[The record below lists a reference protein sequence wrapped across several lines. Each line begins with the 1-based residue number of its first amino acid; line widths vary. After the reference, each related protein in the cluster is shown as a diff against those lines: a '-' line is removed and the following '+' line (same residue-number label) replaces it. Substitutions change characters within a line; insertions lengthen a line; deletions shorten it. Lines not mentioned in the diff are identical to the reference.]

1 MSGQSS
7 KNEGPGSAAF
17 GRLRHPHSGSS
28 NGRVVP
34 AAYPPPVDSQKE
46 FVKRGLDSEDEL
58 IEVGVAIVGGG
69 TAGLACANRLL
80 QLLGDDPETM
90 ERLGEVPV
98 AVIEKAKTCGGHN
111 LSGAVMR
118 PGPLQELFPELTR
131 EQWRQE
137 GFAFGEVKKES
148 VYVLPSAKTKI
159 RIPPPPPQHNHG
171 NEVISVSALARYQQ
185 RVAEE
190 AGAYILTE
198 TAATQ
203 LIVEDGRVVGVRSG
217 DKGRGKDGEPLSN
230 FEPGTD
236 IKAQATVL
244 AEGCWGHITGA
255 AIKEF
260 DLAAGRE
267 PQVWELGV
275 KEVWKVTK
283 PLDRVIH
290 TLAGWPLKISAKYG
304 QIGGS
309 WIYPMKNEKTGED
322 LVSIGFIIDLDYA
335 DATTSA
341 HDLLQEIKTH
351 PLFKGILEGGER
363 VAWGAK
369 ALPAGG
375 YWAMPKLSMPGALL
389 VGDAAGIMNLA
400 SLKGVHYAIKSGM
413 LAAESIYAALKRGDS
428 SLESYEQVVEDS
440 IIGKDLWEQRNTRQ
454 PFQKGLI
461 RGGPLVNLMIATKG
475 RFPGGRWALHR
486 NDAKPMFIGKT
497 KDSYPKPDGK
507 YTFDKLSS
515 VFITGNATRDD
526 APNHIRVQKHVP
538 REVAETWRWMCPAG
552 VYEIPE
558 DGEGGNESGVVDVI
572 VNYTNCVQCGAITA
586 KGGRLTTPEGGD
598 GPLYQIL

>member
-1 MSGQSS
+1 MSSH
-7 KNEGPGSAAF
+7 N
-17 GRLRHPHSGSS
+17 GSS

-34 AAYPPPVDSQKE
+34 AAFPPPVDSQKE
-46 FVKRGLDSEDEL
+46 FVKRGLDAEDEL

-80 QLLGDDPETM
+80 QLLADDPETM

-98 AVIEKAKTCGGHN
+98 AVVEKAKTCGGHS

-118 PGPLQELFPELTR
+118 PGPLQELFPEMTR
-131 EQWRQE
+131 QQWREE

-148 VYVLPSAKTKI
+148 VYMLTGPKSKLPVPILAAPNFK
-159 RIPPPPPQHNHG
+159 NHG

-185 RVAEE
+185 RMAEE

-203 LIVEDGRVVGVRSG
+203 LIVDDGPGGRRVLGVRSG
-217 DKGRGKDGEPLSN
+217 DKGRGKDGEPLGN

-244 AEGCWGHITGA
+244 AEGCWGHLTGA

-260 DLAAGRE
+260 DLAKGRE

-275 KEVWKVTK
+275 KEVWKVKK

-290 TLAGWPLKISAKYG
+290 TFVQPWPLKVAPKYG
-304 QIGGS
+304 QLGGT
-309 WIYPMKNEKTGED
+309 WLYPMKDEKTGED
-322 LVSIGFIIDLDYA
+322 LVSIGFVVDLNYR

-341 HDLLQEIKTH
+341 HDLLQTFKTH
-351 PLFKGILEGGER
+351 PLVKDILAGGER

-369 ALPAGG
+369 ALPGGG
-375 YWAMPKLSMPGALL
+375 YWSMPKLSMPGAVL
-389 VGDAAGIMNLA
+389 VGDSGGMVDTAA
-400 SLKGVHYAIKSGM
+400 LKGIHHCIRSGM
-413 LAAESIYAALKRGDS
+413 LAAEAIYRNLKSGQ
-428 SLESYEQVVEDS
+428 SLESYEEAVEQSSIGTELYQV
-440 IIGKDLWEQRNTRQ
+440 RNTRQ
-454 PFQKGLI
+454 AFQKGFLV
-461 RGGPLVNLMIATKG
+461 GSLLAGPSIMSKG
-475 RFPGGRWALHR
+475 KVPPGRQAWHR
-486 NDAKPMFIGKT
+486 DDAEPMFVGST
-497 KDSYPKPDGK
+497 KDRYPKPDGK
-507 YTFDKLSS
+507 YIFDKLSS

-558 DGEGGNESGVVDVI
+558 DGEGGNESGMVDVI

-598 GPLYQIL
+598 GPLYQIV

>member
-1 MSGQSS
+1 MSG
-7 KNEGPGSAAF
+7 
-17 GRLRHPHSGSS
+17 HGSS
-28 NGRVVP
+28 NGKVIP
-34 AAYPPPVDSQKE
+34 AAYPPPVDSRKE
-46 FVKRGLDSEDEL
+46 FIKRGLDSEDEL
-58 IEVGVAIVGGG
+58 IEVGVVIVGGG

-80 QLLGDDPETM
+80 QLLADDAADGGDLM

-98 AVIEKAKTCGGHN
+98 AVVEKAKTCGGHN

-118 PGPLQELFPELTR
+118 PGPLHELFPDLTR

-137 GFAFGEVKKES
+137 GFAFGEVEKES
-148 VYVLPSAKTKI
+148 VYMLTGPKSKI
-159 RIPPPPPQHNHG
+159 SVPIQAVPNFKNHG
-171 NEVISVSALARYQQ
+171 NEVVSVSALARYQQ
-185 RVAEE
+185 RQAED

-198 TAATQ
+198 TSATQ
-203 LIVEDGRVVGVRSG
+203 LIVEDGAVVGVRSG
-217 DKGRGKDGEPLSN
+217 DKGRGKDGEPLGN

-244 AEGCWGHITGA
+244 AEGCWGHLTGA

-260 DLAAGRE
+260 DLAVDRE

-275 KEVWKVTK
+275 KEVWKVSK

-290 TLAGWPLKISAKYG
+290 TFVQPWPLKVAAKYG
-304 QIGGS
+304 QLGGT
-309 WIYPMKNEKTGED
+309 WIYPMKDEKTGED
-322 LVSIGFIIDLDYA
+322 LVSIGFVVDLNYR

-341 HDLLQEIKTH
+341 HDLLQTFKMH
-351 PLFKGILEGGER
+351 PLVKDILEGGER

-369 ALPAGG
+369 ALPGGG
-375 YWAMPKLSMPGALL
+375 YWSMPKLSMPGAVL
-389 VGDAAGIMNLA
+389 VGDAGGMVDTAA
-400 SLKGVHYAIKSGM
+400 LKGVHHCIKSGM
-413 LAAESIYAALKRGDS
+413 LAAESIFAALKRGSNDLSDYEDTVERS
-428 SLESYEQVVEDS
+428 SIGTELYQV
-440 IIGKDLWEQRNTRQ
+440 RNTRQ
-454 PFQKGLI
+454 AFQKGFLV
-461 RGGPLVNLMIATKG
+461 GSLLAGPSIMSKGMIPPG
-475 RFPGGRWALHR
+475 RQEWHPD
-486 NDAKPMFIGKT
+486 DAEPVFMGKT
-497 KDSYPKPDGK
+497 KDRYPKPDGK

-538 REVAETWRWMCPAG
+538 RELAETWRWMCPAG

-558 DGEGGNESGVVDVI
+558 DAPEHGNVDVI

-598 GPLYQIL
+598 GPLYQIT